1 VVGVGGCLRV
11 GFRASSKGF
20 GDGFIAGLRWIVVI
34 IGLVT
39 FLAFDITAFFV
50 RFLIFTHRC
59 YDL

>member
-1 VVGVGGCLRV
+1 M